1 MVWAVRGERVP
12 RGRHKWV
19 SLLMLG
25 CLSLC
30 WAGCVRK
37 TPVLEPVD
45 LPVAPILE
53 RLDEKRVALS
63 GFRASGTLRLEGRGR
78 QWSGRALVLARFP
91 HRLRLELLNF
101 FGQPALYVVS
111 DGEEFITWAPGENA
125 SRGFALGKV
134 IATLTSLP
142 LQDNE
147 AMLLLAGALPEF
159 QYRETRLFRDPQDGA
174 FVLSLEDPAR
184 GEIER
189 VWLEEDAATIRR
201 LQRIQGGTSLLDAT
215 FSEFTEA
222 DGFCYPR
229 EVKIEVAGVHLALRY
244 QVFVPNV
251 HLDDEVFHLE
261 LPPGVKVL
269 PQ

>member
-1 MVWAVRGERVP
+1 ML
-12 RGRHKWV
+12 
-19 SLLMLG
+19 LLMLG
-25 CLSLC
+25 CLGLS

-37 TPVLEPVD
+37 VPVLEPVD

-53 RLDEKRVALS
+53 RLDERRASLS
-63 GFRASGTLRLEGRGR
+63 SFRASGTLRLEGRGR
-78 QWSGRALVLARFP
+78 QWSGRALVLTRLP

-101 FGQPALYVVS
+101 FGQPVLYIVS
-111 DGEEFITWAPGENA
+111 DGEEVITWMPGEDA

-134 IATLTSLP
+134 VETFTSLP
-142 LQDNE
+142 LQDDE
-147 AMLLLAGALPEF
+147 AMLLLAGAVPQLPH
-159 QYRETRLFRDPQDGA
+159 QDTRLFRDPQEGA
-174 FVLSLEDPAR
+174 FVLSLEDQAR

-189 VWLEEDAATIRR
+189 VWLQGDAATVCR

-215 FSEFTEA
+215 FSEFAEA
-222 DGFCYPR
+222 DGFSYPR
-229 EVKIEVAGVHLALRY
+229 EVKIEVAGVSLALRY

-251 HLDDEVFHLE
+251 QLDDEVFHLE